1 MSDTTNVKSPKEKY
15 KCKIS
20 DFDVIKFLLNVLDE
34 EHLGLKKEII
44 KTLKDE
50 YGFDYKRRNIENSTY
65 FKEIT
70 ENVKVDKSGVCRVSN
85 SVAKLD
91 GKHIIWYKVGDENY
105 KITEAFADER
115 GIFAMFKIDKC
126 SFNIIKVIYFTNVKP
141 ECHLCSC
148 LIEGTKL

>member
-34 EHLGLKKEII
+34 EHLGLKEEII

-70 ENVKVDKSGVCRVSN
+70 ENVRVDKSGV
-85 SVAKLD
+85 
-91 GKHIIWYKVGDENY
+91 
-105 KITEAFADER
+105 
-115 GIFAMFKIDKC
+115 
-126 SFNIIKVIYFTNVKP
+126 
-141 ECHLCSC
+141 
-148 LIEGTKL
+148 